1 MEISQNQYTF
11 FELLRAGL
19 WEKEARLSR
28 FKGIDYAAV
37 LQLAEEQSV
46 VGLVTAGLEKVQDVN
61 VPKEV
66 VLQFIG
72 STLQIEQRNKDMNDY
87 VAKLI
92 DQLRKE
98 DIYAILVKGQ
108 GIAQCYEKPLWRA
121 CGDVDLLLSVGNYE
135 KAKQLLVPQAVYLES
150 EFVSFKHLGMAM
162 MGGYVVELH
171 GTLHS
176 RLSKRIDRV
185 IDEALNDVFYSGS
198 VRLWLNGNTQV
209 FLPAPNCDV
218 FFVFTHILHHFFID
232 GVGLR
237 QICDW
242 CRLIWT
248 YREILDR
255 NLLERR
261 LNKAGLLS
269 EWKVFTALAVDWL
282 GMPVE
287 AIPLYEDSS
296 KWKRKANK
304 VMSFVLETGNFGHNR
319 LSCSNGNLSFIQRKG
334 KSMWRHTCDNVR
346 QIAIFPVDSVRVW
359 WGMVTTGMYEAV
371 RGK

>member
-1 MEISQNQYTF
+1 MEISQNQYAF

-19 WEKEARLSR
+19 WEKEARLSQ

-46 VGLVTAGLEKVQDVN
+46 MGLVTAGFEKVVDSK
-61 VPKEV
+61 VPKDV
-66 VLQFIG
+66 ILQFVG
-72 STLQIEQRNKDMNDY
+72 STLQVEQRNKAMNEY
-87 VAKLI
+87 VAELI
-92 DQLRKE
+92 DLLRKE
-98 DIYAILVKGQ
+98 DIYTILIKGQ

-121 CGDVDLLLSVGNYE
+121 SGDVDLLLSENNYE
-135 KAKQLLVPQAVYLES
+135 KAKQLLVPQAVDLES
-150 EFVSFKHLGMAM
+150 EFESFKHLGMTM
-162 MGGYVVELH
+162 KGGYVVELH

-185 IDEALNDVFYSGS
+185 IDDAQKDVFFAGS
-198 VRLWLNGNTQV
+198 VRSWLNGNTQV

-218 FFVFTHILHHFFID
+218 FFVFTHILHHFFIE

-242 CRLIWT
+242 CRLLWT
-248 YREILDR
+248 YRNTLDKK
-255 NLLERR
+255 LLERR
-261 LNKAGLLS
+261 IRKAGLLS
-269 EWKVFTALAVDWL
+269 EWKAFAALSVDWL

-287 AIPLYEDSS
+287 AMLLYDDSS

-319 LSCSNGNLSFIQRKG
+319 LSGSHGNHSFIQRKAS
-334 KSMWRHTCDNVR
+334 SMWRHTCDNVR
-346 QIAIFPVDSVRVW
+346 QIVIFPMDSVRVW
-359 WGMVTTGMYEAV
+359 WGMMTSGLYEAI